1 LNACPKIEYNLGMSD
16 SMSPEPSAPPELP
29 EASRGWLADF
39 WDFLVHEKVWWMTPI
54 IVVLV
59 LMVGFIIFF
68 EASPVL
74 PFIYAM

>member
-1 LNACPKIEYNLGMSD
+1 MSD
-16 SMSPEPSAPPELP
+16 PMSPEPSAPPELP
-29 EASRGWLADF
+29 EASRGWLMDF

-54 IVVLV
+54 VVVLV